1 MEAQKFNRMLN
12 QLGLFSTWGYIFFSI
27 VPHAA
32 AGKYIASGFMLVAFL
47 GLLVRRQIKKPE
59 LNWLNMSVFLVVS
72 LALLSAVL
80 TPYAADSLNQFRK
93 EGLPFLLGFLLL
105 LNVTPSDRPR
115 TAAYTVL
122 ALIAGYA
129 VKECLALWA
138 GVNNNF
144 QFSIYET
151 ADNQLP
157 KYLDFFSADT
167 PYYLPF
173 LLAPLCFWP
182 MQLWQRLVLL
192 VLTVLAIAVVVVA
205 GVRTAFIFVLLSTA
219 FILVYRFW
227 AFKKTVFGILMALTL
242 GTYLLKDHI
251 TNPSIARYASIA
263 STQTYQ
269 FGKDGSVSER
279 YAIIKG
285 VWEVSRD
292 RLLLGYGPGWKKLP
306 TVAEANGHM
315 ARWRHSPE
323 AIDKVALNYFS
334 YGEGR
339 VNPHNFYMA
348 VLFEEGLLGLLAY
361 LSLMLAAAVGVLKML
376 VTNRDPVKK
385 GIAVASVVYLM
396 VYFGGSLAGGAW
408 LPVSMLVMTVCL
420 ALTQSKNP
428 AHNRDA

>member
-1 MEAQKFNRMLN
+1 MDAQKLNRTLN
-12 QLGLFSTWGYIFFSI
+12 QLGLFSTWGYISFSI

-32 AGKYIASGFMLVAFL
+32 AGKYIASGLMLFAFL
-47 GLLVRRQIKKPE
+47 GLLLRKQIRMPE
-59 LNWLNMSVFLVVS
+59 LNWLNASVFLVVG

-105 LNVTPSDRPR
+105 TNANTAEHNK

-122 ALIAGYA
+122 AAIGGYA
-129 VKECLALWA
+129 VKEVLALWA
-138 GVNNNF
+138 GAANGF

-151 ADNQLP
+151 PDITLP

-173 LLAPLCFWP
+173 LLGPLCFWP
-182 MQLWQRLVLL
+182 MQLWQRLILL
-192 VLTVLAIAVVVVA
+192 LLTVLAIAVVVVS
-205 GVRTAFIFVLLSTA
+205 GVRTAFVFVVATVLLVL
-219 FILVYRFW
+219 IYRFW
-227 AFKKTVFGILMALTL
+227 KNKKALFAVLAVLTIC
-242 GTYLLKDHI
+242 GYLIKGYI
-251 TNPSIARYASIA
+251 TNPSIDRYTTIA

-285 VWEVSRD
+285 VWEVSKD

-315 ARWRHSPE
+315 DRWRNSETP
-323 AIDKVALNYFS
+323 IDKAAFNYFS
-334 YGEGR
+334 HGEGR

-348 VLFEEGLLGLLAY
+348 MLFEDGLLGLIAY
-361 LSLMLAAAVGVLKML
+361 VSLMLASGVRILKML
-376 VTNRDPVKK
+376 LKKIDPVQK
-385 GIAVASVVYLM
+385 GIAVASLLYLM
-396 VYFGGSLAGGAW
+396 VYFGGSVAGGAW
-408 LPVSMLVMTVCL
+408 LPVTLLVTVVCL
-420 ALTQSKNP
+420 ELYQKNP
-428 AHNRDA
+428 AVSG

>member
-1 MEAQKFNRMLN
+1 MMMDAQKLNRTLN

-32 AGKYIASGFMLVAFL
+32 AGKYIASGVMLVAFL
-47 GLLVRRQIKKPE
+47 GLLLRKQIRMPE
-59 LNWLNMSVFLVVS
+59 LNWLNVSVLLVVG

-80 TPYAADSLNQFRK
+80 TPYVADSLNQFRK

-105 LNVTPSDRPR
+105 TNANTAGNNK

-122 ALIAGYA
+122 ALIGGYA
-129 VKECLALWA
+129 IKEVLALWA
-138 GVNNNF
+138 GAANGF

-151 ADNQLP
+151 PDVTLP

-173 LLAPLCFWP
+173 LLGPLCFWP
-182 MQLWQRLVLL
+182 MKLWQRLILL
-192 VLTVLAIAVVVVA
+192 LLTTLAIAVVVVS
-205 GVRTAFIFVLLSTA
+205 GVRTAFVFVA
-219 FILVYRFW
+219 FSLFVVSVYRFW
-227 AFKKTVFGILMALTL
+227 HFKRYMLTL
-242 GTYLLKDHI
+242 ILVLISAGYLLKSYI
-251 TNPSIARYASIA
+251 TNPSIARYTTIA

-285 VWEVSRD
+285 VWEVSKD

-315 ARWRHSPE
+315 DRWRNSAAP
-323 AIDKVALNYFS
+323 IDQVTLNYFS

-348 VLFEEGLLGLLAY
+348 MLFEDGLIGLIAY
-361 LSLMLAAAVGVLKML
+361 VSLMLAAAIGIFRLLIKKP
-376 VTNRDPVKK
+376 DPVQK
-385 GIAVASVVYLM
+385 GVAVAGILYLS
-396 VYFGGSLAGGAW
+396 VYFGGSIAGGAW
-408 LPVSMLVMTVCL
+408 LPVTMLVTVVCL
-420 ALTQSKNP
+420 ALYQQKPKLSS
-428 AHNRDA
+428 

>member
-1 MEAQKFNRMLN
+1 MEAQKLNRMLN
-12 QLGLFSTWGYIFFSI
+12 QLGLFSTWGYILFSI

-32 AGKYIASGFMLVAFL
+32 AGKYIASGLMLVAFV
-47 GLLVRRQIKKPE
+47 GLLVRKQIKVPQ
-59 LNWLNMSVFLVVS
+59 LNWLNMSVFLVVG

-105 LNVTPSDRPR
+105 TNAT
-115 TAAYTVL
+115 TAAHRKTATYTML

-129 VKECLALWA
+129 VTEVLALWA
-138 GVNNNF
+138 GAANGF

-151 ADNQLP
+151 VDTTLP
-157 KYLDFFSADT
+157 QYLDFFSADT

-173 LLAPLCFWP
+173 LLGPLCFWP
-182 MQLWQRLVLL
+182 MKLWQRVTLL
-192 VLTVLAIAVVVVA
+192 LLTALAIAVVVVS
-205 GVRTAFIFVLLSTA
+205 GVRTAFIFVVATVLLV
-219 FILVYRFW
+219 LVYRFW
-227 AFKKTVFGILMALTL
+227 HNKKTLFAVLAALTL
-242 GTYLLKDHI
+242 GVYFLKGYI
-251 TNPSIARYASIA
+251 TSPSMARYTTIA

-285 VWEVSRD
+285 VWEVSKD

-315 ARWRHSPE
+315 DRWRHSEEP
-323 AIDKVALNYFS
+323 IDKVTLNYFS

-348 VLFEEGLLGLLAY
+348 MLFEVGLLGLMAY
-361 LSLMLAAAVGVLKML
+361 VSLMLAAGFGILKML
-376 VTNRDPVKK
+376 IKSTDPVQK
-385 GIAVASVVYLM
+385 GIAVAGVLYLM
-396 VYFGGSLAGGAW
+396 VYFGGSIAGGAW
-408 LPVSMLVMTVCL
+408 LPVTMLVAIVCL
-420 ALTQSKNP
+420 ALYQHKPT
-428 AHNRDA
+428 ATA

>member
-1 MEAQKFNRMLN
+1 MDAQRLNRILT
-12 QLGLFSTWGYIFFSI
+12 QLGLVSTWGYIFFSI

-32 AGKYIASGFMLVAFL
+32 AGKYIASGLMLVAFL
-47 GLLVRRQIKKPE
+47 GLLLRKQLRRPE
-59 LNWLNMSVFLVVS
+59 LNWLNASVFLVVG

-105 LNVTPSDRPR
+105 LNVNPSDRPR
-115 TAAYTVL
+115 TAARTML

-182 MQLWQRLVLL
+182 MRLWQRLILL
-192 VLTVLAIAVVVVA
+192 ALAVLAIAVVVVA
-205 GVRTAFIFVLLSTA
+205 GVRTAFVFVLLSTV
-219 FILVYRFW
+219 FVLVYRFW
-227 AFKKTVFGILMALTL
+227 AFKKTVLGVLVALAL
-242 GTYLLKDHI
+242 ATYLLKDHI
-251 TNPSIARYASIA
+251 TNPSIARYVSIA
-263 STQTYQ
+263 STQTYK

-315 ARWRHSPE
+315 DRWRSSEEP
-323 AIDKVALNYFS
+323 IDKVALNYFS

-339 VNPHNFYMA
+339 VNPHNFYMS
-348 VLFEEGLLGLLAY
+348 VLFEEGLLGLIAY
-361 LSLMLAAAVGVLKML
+361 LSLMLAATVGVLRML
-376 VTNRDPVKK
+376 VTNNDPIQK
-385 GIAVASVVYLM
+385 GIAVAGVVYMM
-396 VYFGGSLAGGAW
+396 VYVGGSLAGGAW
-408 LPVSMLVMTVCL
+408 LPVSMLVLTVCL
-420 ALTQSKNP
+420 ALTQSKGP
-428 AHNRDA
+428 AHN